1 MLVGLAWPGSTL
13 SRSSPQAWP
22 ERSRWSLE
30 AFRAPRLL
38 ASQSQA
44 AQQPNRKQIQHLIPT
59 CQQCQQCKANPSRPS
74 PNLALILSGSQNSPS
89 SGPVAE
95 ATPSFHEHARMPS
108 GRWLAS
114 HFPDPTALLQL
125 YRGVSLCPSPVK
137 CSRTGMTMLL
147 CQARHREK
155 IISRQELLEHSNV

>member
-125 YRGVSLCPSPVK
+125 YRGLSLSFAREVLPHRHDHAPVPGPTQK
-137 CSRTGMTMLL
+137 
-147 CQARHREK
+147 K